1 MRSFSVEETISKDSV
16 ASEGNVFNILAGTVS
31 RTLTGALSAL
41 TSLATITLKALTLSN
56 VTVTNSLTSTL
67 RILVE
72 LSTGGRCVNPGKLKG
87 TNTLGTITRV

>member
-56 VTVTNSLTSTL
+56 VTVT
-67 RILVE
+67 RPRLV
-72 LSTGGRCVNPGKLKG
+72 VVFVMH
-87 TNTLGTITRV
+87 NTLMLIVPNACVLMELMSLINVTIC